1 MAVFAPSQSNPL
13 EGVLADG
20 TSIAGPSHGS
30 TEGTAMFTCLSCSIA
45 YANPEDQR
53 AHYRTDLH
61 RYNMKRR
68 VANLPPVRAD
78 VFNAKILERK
88 GQNEQI
94 EGPSQNQDRCREC
107 NKSFSSVNA
116 FQSHLNSKKHKE
128 TVARSASISKVTDKS
143 NGERGGDEVDSLI
156 VKLPQSNEGLNN
168 VSDLSDA
175 LPEASKRDM
184 EPLRPGAPMA
194 LQVDED
200 ATEEEIQAAVDAK
213 VASSRRVDPTT
224 SCIFCNTTNFTNID
238 ESLKHMSSQHSFFIP
253 EREYLVDLVGLMKY
267 LSDKICVGNICLYCN
282 GKGRGF
288 QTAEAVR
295 KHMID
300 KAHCKIA
307 YDQEEDKL
315 ELSDFFDFTSSY
327 PDAGW
332 EDVSDEEG
340 GRQEDDDDDAVTE
353 DGSDEDDKD
362 DESTAL
368 PSSGVRYGDN
378 EFELVLP
385 SGAHLGHRSMRRYY
399 NQSLRPPG
407 SVNNSG
413 VSGRELAHR
422 LQERKVM
429 DPTLVENRGGHLV
442 RARNRGEARE
452 AKKHISTYRDMTRRE
467 QFKTQVGFKNN
478 NQKHFRDPLLQ

>member
-1 MAVFAPSQSNPL
+1 MATFAPSQSN
-13 EGVLADG
+13 VLDGADEP
-20 TSIAGPSHGS
+20 IMAGPSS
-30 TEGTAMFTCLSCSIA
+30 AMADGTAMFTCLSCSIA

-78 VFNAKILERK
+78 VFNAKILERN
-88 GQNEQI
+88 GQPDQTEVATQ
-94 EGPSQNQDRCREC
+94 SQDRCREC
-107 NKSFSSVNA
+107 NKSFSSQNA

-128 TVARSASISKVTDKS
+128 TLSRLSTSAKVTIKS
-143 NGERGGDEVDSLI
+143 EAEKDGADSLI
-156 VKLPQSNEGLNN
+156 VRLPPSKEGLNN
-168 VSDLSDA
+168 VSDLADA
-175 LPEASKRDM
+175 LPDSEKKDS

-194 LQVDED
+194 LQVAED
-200 ATEEEIQAAVDAK
+200 ATEEEIQAAIDAK

-224 SCIFCNTTNFTNID
+224 SCIFCNVTGFNNIE

-253 EREYLVDLVGLMKY
+253 EQEYVIDLVGLMKY

-288 QTAEAVR
+288 HTAEAVR

-300 KAHCKIA
+300 KVHCKIA
-307 YDQEEDKL
+307 YDQEEDKM

-332 EDVSDEEG
+332 EDVSDGEEG
-340 GRQEDDDDDAVTE
+340 DDDDAVTE
-353 DGSDEDDKD
+353 EGSDYDSDDD
-362 DESTAL
+362 AETL

-385 SGAHLGHRSMRRYY
+385 SGVRLGHRSMRRYY

-407 SVNNSG
+407 AVATSG

-422 LQERKVM
+422 LQQDRKNL

-442 RARNRGEARE
+442 KARNRGEARE

-467 QFKTQVGFKNN
+467 HFKTQIGFRNN

>member
-1 MAVFAPSQSNPL
+1 MA
-13 EGVLADG
+13 
-20 TSIAGPSHGS
+20 
-30 TEGTAMFTCLSCSIA
+30 EGTAMFTCLSCSIA

-78 VFNAKILERK
+78 VFNAKILERN
-88 GQNEQI
+88 GQADQTEVAQT
-94 EGPSQNQDRCREC
+94 QDRCREC
-107 NKSFSSVNA
+107 NKSFSSQNA

-128 TVARSASISKVTDKS
+128 TVSRLSTSAKVTVKS
-143 NGERGGDEVDSLI
+143 DGEKDSDGADSLI
-156 VKLPQSNEGLNN
+156 VRLPPAKDGLNN
-168 VSDLSDA
+168 VSDLAAA
-175 LPEASKRDM
+175 LPDSEKKDP

-200 ATEEEIQAAVDAK
+200 ATEEEIQAAIDAK
-213 VASSRRVDPTT
+213 VASSKRVDPTT
-224 SCIFCNTTNFTNID
+224 SCIFCNMTGFKSIED
-238 ESLKHMSSQHSFFIP
+238 SLKHMSSQHSFFIP
-253 EREYLVDLVGLMKY
+253 EQEYLVDLVGLMKY
-267 LSDKICVGNICLYCN
+267 LSDKICVGNICLFCN

-288 QTAEAVR
+288 HTAEAVR

-307 YDQEEDKL
+307 YEHEEDKM

-332 EDVSDEEG
+332 EDVSDGEGGVDDAITEEG
-340 GRQEDDDDDAVTE
+340 SDDDGDDDAET
-353 DGSDEDDKD
+353 
-362 DESTAL
+362 L
-368 PSSGVRYGDN
+368 PASGVRYGDN

-385 SGAHLGHRSMRRYY
+385 SGVRLGHRSMRRYY

-407 SVNNSG
+407 TVATSG
-413 VSGRELAHR
+413 NL
-422 LQERKVM
+422 

-442 RARNRGEARE
+442 KARNRGEARE

-467 QFKTQVGFKNN
+467 HFKTQIGFKNN
-478 NQKHFRDPLLQ
+478 SQKHFRDPLLQ

>member
-1 MAVFAPSQSNPL
+1 MATFAPSQSDIL
-13 EGVLADG
+13 DGISADG
-20 TSIAGPSHGS
+20 TTMAGPSS
-30 TEGTAMFTCLSCSIA
+30 AMAEGTAMFTCLSCSIA

-88 GQNEQI
+88 GEADQTD
-94 EGPSQNQDRCREC
+94 GVATSQDRCREC
-107 NKSFSSVNA
+107 NKSFSSQNA

-128 TVARSASISKVTDKS
+128 TVSRLLTPAQTSVKSTRSKEDDGA
-143 NGERGGDEVDSLI
+143 DSLI
-156 VKLPQSNEGLNN
+156 VRLPPSKEGLNN
-168 VSDLSDA
+168 VSDLADA
-175 LPEASKRDM
+175 LSEVEKKEV
-184 EPLRPGAPMA
+184 EPLRHGAPMA

-200 ATEEEIQAAVDAK
+200 ATEEEIQAAIDAK

-224 SCIFCNTTNFTNID
+224 SCIFCNVTGFTSIED
-238 ESLKHMSSQHSFFIP
+238 SLKHMSSQHSFFIP
-253 EREYLVDLVGLMKY
+253 EKEYLVDLVGLMKY

-307 YDQEEDKL
+307 YDQEEDKM

-332 EDVSDEEG
+332 EDVSDGEG
-340 GRQEDDDDDAVTE
+340 GIEDDDAITE
-353 DGSDEDDKD
+353 EGSEEGSD
-362 DESTAL
+362 DETATL

-385 SGAHLGHRSMRRYY
+385 SGVRLGHRSMRRYY

-407 SVNNSG
+407 AVATSG

-422 LQERKVM
+422 LHERKNL

-467 QFKTQVGFKNN
+467 QFKTQIGFKNN
-478 NQKHFRDPLLQ
+478 SQKHFRDPLLQ